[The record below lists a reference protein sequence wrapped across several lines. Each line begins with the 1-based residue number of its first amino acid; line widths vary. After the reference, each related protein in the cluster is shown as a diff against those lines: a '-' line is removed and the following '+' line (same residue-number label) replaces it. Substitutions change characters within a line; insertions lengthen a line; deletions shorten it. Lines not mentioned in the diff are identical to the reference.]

1 MDEQTMKDY
10 IEDLLQERATLYDER
25 ARLYEQIRLLEH
37 NRDQWQALT
46 LKWQAHSTE
55 LMTQLDTIRA
65 VIANLAGANG

>member
-10 IEDLLQERATLYDER
+10 IEDLLQERA
-25 ARLYEQIRLLEH
+25 RLYEQVRMLEH

-65 VIANLAGANG
+65 LIANLAGANG

>member
-10 IEDLLQERATLYDER
+10 IEDLLQERAE
-25 ARLYEQIRLLEH
+25 LYEKLQRLEA

-46 LKWQAHSTE
+46 MKWQAHSTE

>member
-10 IEDLLQERATLYDER
+10 IEDLLQERA
-25 ARLYEQIRLLEH
+25 RLYEQVRMLEH

-65 VIANLAGANG
+65 AIANLAQGEI

>member
-10 IEDLLQERATLYDER
+10 IEDLLQERA
-25 ARLYEQIRLLEH
+25 RLYEQVRMLEH

>member
-10 IEDLLQERATLYDER
+10 IDDLLQERAG
-25 ARLYEQIRLLEH
+25 LYEKLQRLEQ
-37 NRDQWQALT
+37 NRDQWQELT

-65 VIANLAGANG
+65 LIANLAQGEI

>member
-10 IEDLLQERATLYDER
+10 IEDLLQERAG
-25 ARLYEQIRLLEH
+25 LYEKLQRLEQ
-37 NRDQWQALT
+37 NRDQWQELT

-65 VIANLAGANG
+65 LIANLAQGEI

>member
-10 IEDLLQERATLYDER
+10 IEDLLQERAG
-25 ARLYEQIRLLEH
+25 LYEKLQRLEQ
-37 NRDQWQALT
+37 NRDQWQELT

-65 VIANLAGANG
+65 LIANLAGANG